1 MRRVTPFLI
10 TALILL
16 SGIFLATG
24 ILALFFI
31 MMGKIITTWTSF
43 TLFEATIL
51 CVAVTFVDAFM
62 IFVFLY
68 ISRARSDGFG
78 VWSDDNECDCP
89 PCVANRKHVKE
100 HEPLPLSL
108 RRKNKNKN

>member
-1 MRRVTPFLI
+1 MRRFIPVLI
-10 TALILL
+10 IALILL

-31 MMGKIITTWTSF
+31 MMGKIITIWTNF

-68 ISRARSDGFG
+68 ISGARSAGFDA
-78 VWSDDNECDCP
+78 WMDDNECDCP
-89 PCVANRKHVKE
+89 PCVAK
-100 HEPLPLSL
+100 
-108 RRKNKNKN
+108 RKNVEDDQPLVSLHKKRRQKS